1 MDALGMVVFHKDDL
15 RMPGTAISG
24 VGAVL
29 VMTPTKSRDSI
40 SNAAFGRR
48 ITRRSATRMP
58 RRLNAASISAKT
70 SGATGWRDLEAVHSS
85 AERRVKR
92 RHLDRHIAPHT
103 GTMHVV

>member
-58 RRLNAASISAKT
+58 RRLNAASISATT
-70 SGATGWRDLEAVHSS
+70 SGATGWRDLEAVHSG
-85 AERRVKR
+85 AERWVKR
-92 RHLDRHIAPHT
+92 GHPDRHIAPHA

>member
-15 RMPGTAISG
+15 RVPGTAISG

-58 RRLNAASISAKT
+58 QRLNAASISAKT
-70 SGATGWRDLEAVHSS
+70 SGATGWRDLEAVHSG
-85 AERRVKR
+85 ADRWVKR
-92 RHLDRHIAPHT
+92 GHLDRHIAPHT

>member
-15 RMPGTAISG
+15 WMPGTAING

-40 SNAAFGRR
+40 SDAAFGRR

-58 RRLNAASISAKT
+58 RPSNAASISAKT
-70 SGATGWRDLEAVHSS
+70 SGATGWRDLEAVHSG
-85 AERRVKR
+85 AERWVKR
-92 RHLDRHIAPHT
+92 GHLDRHISPHT

>member
-1 MDALGMVVFHKDDL
+1 V
-15 RMPGTAISG
+15 
-24 VGAVL
+24 

-48 ITRRSATRMP
+48 ITQRSATRML

-70 SGATGWRDLEAVHSS
+70 SGATGWRDLEAVHSD

-92 RHLDRHIAPHT
+92 RHLDRYIAPHT